1 MTISGILAE
10 LGRKRCYEKDEE
22 QEKTSVINGGRS
34 QWVQRIL
41 NNKVLEAVSCKD
53 RKRWPEIGMFE
64 MGRKNCSH

>member
-1 MTISGILAE
+1 MAIGGILAE
-10 LGRKRCYEKDEE
+10 LGRKRCSEKDEE

-53 RKRWPEIGMFE
+53 AKR
-64 MGRKNCSH
+64 